1 MQAYLMSAESI
12 AEQIEIITANVCPG
26 TSDPARC
33 ETGIRANWEAIAMAM
48 YPVFLNA
55 DDLCIKL
62 GACALKSLVA
72 LPTCDECTGSVAA
85 ISGMI
90 SMPDT
95 INEVVAFLQGDAF
108 CMGEAECVADVAEGM
123 PLIMPVLAAVLTEN
137 AAQYCCEQS
146 PSAVCC

>member
-1 MQAYLMSAESI
+1 
-12 AEQIEIITANVCPG
+12 
-26 TSDPARC
+26 
-33 ETGIRANWEAIAMAM
+33 MAM

-95 INEVVAFLQGDAF
+95 INEVIAFLQ
-108 CMGEAECVADVAEGM
+108 VKIH
-123 PLIMPVLAAVLTEN
+123 LIWNTRCKISKIETSLEFFDGQA
-137 AAQYCCEQS
+137 C
-146 PSAVCC
+146 